1 MTPMDRARLES
12 LSRDDLM
19 ASAESLGVR
28 RARIMTRPEL
38 IDEILLASYGK
49 EDRERDKKKLERA
62 RGLFGRARDL
72 LARVVEQGLHLPDA
86 AERIRAVPLP
96 TPPAARTPPS
106 VLPTVTLAEIYAS
119 QGHTS
124 RAVETLGKVL
134 EDEPEHAAARAL
146 LERLESASYAPPPP
160 PDLGPEEE
168 PPPPEDAP
176 EAGAAAEIAPPAVTA
191 EAAVA
196 DAPADAAPEA
206 AAASAAP
213 TTGIAT
219 PVEVDVLDACRA
231 IPDEAGA
238 LVVRWQVSRRMRD
251 HHAARAGR
259 GGLAL
264 RVVTVLA
271 TADGPRASVT
281 DLPVT
286 DAVGRLVLPRA
297 SDAAIRRVAVGWMAS
312 GAFVA
317 IAHAEEIVRDRAT
330 GHFARWTPEGLQ
342 HVSAA

>member
-1 MTPMDRARLES
+1 MASMDRARLES

-134 EDEPEHAAARAL
+134 EEEPEHAAARAL
-146 LERLESASYAPPPP
+146 LERLGSASYAPPPP

-168 PPPPEDAP
+168 PPPPPEDAP
-176 EAGAAAEIAPPAVTA
+176 DDAAGAAAEDEVA
-191 EAAVA
+191 EAAAEV
-196 DAPADAAPEA
+196 E
-206 AAASAAP
+206 AASAAP
-213 TTGIAT
+213 PTGIAT
-219 PVEVDVLDACRA
+219 PVEVAVIDTCRA
-231 IPDEAGA
+231 VPDEAGA
-238 LVVRWQVSRRMRD
+238 LVVRWEVSRRMRD

-271 TADGPRASVT
+271 TQDGPRASVT

-286 DAVGRLVLPRA
+286 EAAGRLVLPRA
-297 SDAAIRRVAVGWMAS
+297 SDAAIRRVAVGWLAS
-312 GAFVA
+312 DVFVA

-330 GHFARWTPEGLQ
+330 GRFARWTPQGLQ